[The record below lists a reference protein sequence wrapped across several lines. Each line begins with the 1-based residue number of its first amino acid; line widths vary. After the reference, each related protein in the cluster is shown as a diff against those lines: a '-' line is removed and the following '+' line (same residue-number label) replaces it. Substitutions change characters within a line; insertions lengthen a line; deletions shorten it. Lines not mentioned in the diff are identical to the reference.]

1 YEKLIENTQTIA
13 NVGGWELNLQSGS
26 VFATSCALDILN
38 AKESDD
44 LTPPKVIHKFKDS
57 ARFKFLLGQTI
68 RKAVAFD
75 ELFETKDVP
84 PKYIRTVAKPVLK
97 GDKIYKISGIYQD
110 VTELKKKDSFLTLFK
125 TIIDNVEDLIYVYND
140 KGDLLHYSKSLMDKL
155 GYTKEE
161 L

>member
-1 YEKLIENTQTIA
+1 
-13 NVGGWELNLQSGS
+13 
-26 VFATSCALDILN
+26 
-38 AKESDD
+38 
-44 LTPPKVIHKFKDS
+44 
-57 ARFKFLLGQTI
+57 
-68 RKAVAFD
+68 
-75 ELFETKDVP
+75 
-84 PKYIRTVAKPVLK
+84 KYIRTKAKPVLK

-161 L
+161 LDQMNMFDLDKDVTPEFYEAHFDMLRAKGSHNFEWSISRKDGTLFPVDIMSSHLTYYEEDYCCSVARDISIRKKRDIELYT